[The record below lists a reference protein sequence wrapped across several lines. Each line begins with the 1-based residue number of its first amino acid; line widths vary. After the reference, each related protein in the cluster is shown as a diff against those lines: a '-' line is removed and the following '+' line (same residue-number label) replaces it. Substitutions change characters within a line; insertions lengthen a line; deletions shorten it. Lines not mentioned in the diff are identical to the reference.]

1 MVIATLIASNGSLT
15 ELNIPIKT
23 TDVLDWVRKKYKQSA
38 IQFQGKIQDPITT
51 DRWLSIFARTSD
63 DETDVN
69 QHMLPSPFDEE
80 TYVGNI
86 IVLAT
91 MSNTQDDYDKP
102 ASEYTNLKVDDYETL
117 YHEWSFNM
125 SDNEDDEEDIILED
139 DDETEISVEDEVRP
153 FTQVIVK
160 PVTIKTKNVF
170 VDCPIR
176 DKVISNFTE
185 YLNAEV
191 AKELETCM
199 LQSIVTYCKFNCIDV
214 DWNNHVFWNT
224 YRSKA
229 ICIYE
234 NIRLDGYI
242 KNNQNWAQKLNS
254 KETDCK
260 VFVDMPAQEM
270 CPSRWK
276 EALEKIIET
285 EKKLYSKN
293 TAASIYMHCSRCKK
307 KSRCDYYQLQTR
319 SADEPMTTF
328 VTCQEC
334 DQKWKF

>member
-1 MVIATLIASNGSLT
+1 MVIATVVASNGSLT

-23 TDVLDWVRKKYKQSA
+23 TDVLDWIRKKYKQTS
-38 IQFQGKIQDPITT
+38 IQFQGKIQDPVNAE
-51 DRWLSIFARTSD
+51 RWLAIFARSC
-63 DETDVN
+63 DEDTDVN
-69 QHMLPSPFDEE
+69 QHMLPAPFDEE

-86 IVLAT
+86 IILAST
-91 MSNTQDDYDKP
+91 TNVQDEYDKSGT
-102 ASEYTNLKVDDYETL
+102 AYTNLKVDEYETL

-125 SDNEDDEEDIILED
+125 SDDEEDIILED
-139 DDETEISVEDEVRP
+139 DDDEVSVEEEVHV
-153 FTQVIVK
+153 THVVVK
-160 PVTIKTKNVF
+160 PLTIKTKNVF

-176 DKVISNFTE
+176 DKVIANFTE
-185 YLNAEV
+185 YLNATV
-191 AKELETCM
+191 AKDLEVCM
-199 LQSIVTYCKFNCIDV
+199 LQSVVTYCKFNSIDV
-214 DWNNHVFWNT
+214 DWVNHVFWNT

-234 NIRLDGYI
+234 NVRPDGYV
-242 KNNQNWAQKLNS
+242 KNNQNWAHKLISN
-254 KETDCK
+254 EVECK
-260 VFVDMPAQEM
+260 AFVDMPAQEM

-293 TAASIYMHCSRCKK
+293 TAAAIYMHCSRCKK

-334 DQKWKF
+334 DKKWKF